1 MLLRLEILGILF
13 IIQKTKAYV
22 ENNITL
28 SSDQL
33 KTKFGCIPLEAW
45 NMMKIRHYD
54 IEVVC
59 RSNDYEAGNAPDEIS
74 MNPIIMEIRDNNT
87 IIDID
92 EKGKTLTMEIRLR
105 CIWRDERIRAAFPE
119 HSAHANLQ
127 TVTAE
132 RKPTF
137 WIPFDTLQIE
147 NVKKRRYILD
157 PVIADIGLVSIKYA
171 NNILSRNNSTNSY
184 TTGFASIVQSHIS
197 WEVTVSCPFDYSNF
211 PFDAHKCPLKMK
223 FPFGWNLAVFN
234 NQKGT
239 SKYYLDGF
247 ETELHDLAPN
257 VKYYKDAKLYK
268 TTFGFGVHA
277 KRQISKYV
285 YQYYLPSI
293 TIVIASSVSF
303 IVPLSAIPGRVS
315 LVVTLFLTLTNIFIH
330 HMVSDLALYSF

>member
-1 MLLRLEILGILF
+1 MLLRLEILGIF
-13 IIQKTKAYV
+13 FVIEKTKGYV

-45 NMMKIRHYD
+45 NMIKIRHYD
-54 IEVVC
+54 IEVLC

-92 EKGKTLTMEIRLR
+92 EKDKTLTMEIRLR

-119 HSAHANLQ
+119 HSAHVNLQ
-127 TVTAE
+127 PVTAE

-137 WIPFDTLQIE
+137 WNPFDTLQIQ
-147 NVKKRRYILD
+147 NVKRRRYILD
-157 PVIADIGLVSIKYA
+157 PIIAGIGSVSIKYA
-171 NNILSRNNSTNSY
+171 NRILSRNNSTNSY
-184 TTGFASIVQSHIS
+184 TTGFASIVSSRIS
-197 WEVTVSCPFDYSNF
+197 WWVTVSCPFDYSNF

-223 FPFGWNLAVFN
+223 LPFGWNLTVFN
-234 NQKGT
+234 NQKVT
-239 SKYYLDGF
+239 SKLYLNGF
-247 ETELHDLAPN
+247 ETELRGLAPYGI
-257 VKYYKDAKLYK
+257 YYKNTKVYR
-268 TTFGFGVHA
+268 TTFGFVVHA

-315 LVVTLFLTLTNIFIH
+315 LMVTLFLTLTNIFIH
-330 HMVSDLALYSF
+330 HLVSAF